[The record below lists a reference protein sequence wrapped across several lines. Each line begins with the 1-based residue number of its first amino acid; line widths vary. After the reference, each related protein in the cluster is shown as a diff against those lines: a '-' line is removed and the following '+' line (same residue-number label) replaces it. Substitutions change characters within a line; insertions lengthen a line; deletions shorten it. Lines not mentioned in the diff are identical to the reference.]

1 MKKTL
6 KILFVMLF
14 ALCTLIPSVYADFND
29 SDVVMTVNGN
39 YYTSFQSGWAK
50 AFSLAGTGDEAYV
63 KLMADWIPYNG
74 KFYVEDYRGY
84 ETGTKDGTLYIDL
97 DGITL
102 DLNGHI
108 IDRNLASG
116 EKGRVILVE
125 GATLTITDTSAD
137 KNGKITGGYLTG
149 GNRGAGVSVNNGNLI
164 LNGGSIYG
172 NSAESGA
179 GVYIKNSTFTVNGG
193 SVSENYASK
202 NVAGVYLDGAGG
214 SLCRSHRC
222 HRKGLWLASDPLH
235 PGLRAQRPHYGRYQ
249 GLRKAHQGLQGQDAG
264 CRSGNQLRCQ
274 RFHRQ
279 GADSAGCHR

>member
-1 MKKTL
+1 
-6 KILFVMLF
+6 MLF

-29 SDVVMTVNGN
+29 SDVIMTVNGN

-63 KLMADWIPYNG
+63 KLMAVWIPYDG

-108 IDRNLASG
+108 IDRNLANG
-116 EKGRVILVE
+116 DKGRVILVE

-179 GVYIKNSTFTVNGG
+179 GVYIKNSNIERETGIKIARD
-193 SVSENYASK
+193 YIK
-202 NVAGVYLDGAGG
+202 
-214 SLCRSHRC
+214 
-222 HRKGLWLASDPLH
+222 
-235 PGLRAQRPHYGRYQ
+235 
-249 GLRKAHQGLQGQDAG
+249 
-264 CRSGNQLRCQ
+264 
-274 RFHRQ
+274 
-279 GADSAGCHR
+279 